1 MSYTNLIKETLDILD
16 LNITFNENCLK
27 KERIKGR
34 ICQVFSGTLDYA
46 AHVCPH
52 CDEEE
57 KGTIIRWGFTS
68 CLILLNDV
76 SEYQT
81 YLRLKKRRFFCQS
94 CIRSFVAET
103 SLVEKHCSISTKVKL
118 SIADRLRQVTS
129 MSDIARQKKVSVS
142 SVYRV
147 LKRFY
152 EPKKINRLTLPEVLC
167 FDEFKSVKQVA
178 ASMSFIMMDGQ
189 TKQLIDVVEN
199 RQLPFLERYFSR
211 FPLAVRKTVKYIVC
225 DMYAPYFSLV
235 KKLFPTAQII
245 LDRFHIVQHISRT
258 FLKHRIQRMNTF
270 LHQGNTEAKKYRH
283 LKKYWKLLQKNQSKL
298 DFEKHLWRSSFRAYL
313 TETEVVDRLLAY
325 DDELKSGYTCYQD
338 FLYAVQTRDFA
349 RFYALLDEDF
359 RRLPT
364 YYQTTIGTFKKYKN
378 EIKNAL
384 ELPYSN
390 GPLECLNNHIKVL
403 KRNAYGFRNF
413 YNFKLRISLCFGTI
427 LFQENRKT

>member
-1 MSYTNLIKETLDILD
+1 
-16 LNITFNENCLK
+16 
-27 KERIKGR
+27 
-34 ICQVFSGTLDYA
+34 
-46 AHVCPH
+46 
-52 CDEEE
+52 
-57 KGTIIRWGFTS
+57 
-68 CLILLNDV
+68 
-76 SEYQT
+76 
-81 YLRLKKRRFFCQS
+81 
-94 CIRSFVAET
+94 
-103 SLVEKHCSISTKVKL
+103 
-118 SIADRLRQVTS
+118 
-129 MSDIARQKKVSVS
+129 
-142 SVYRV
+142 
-147 LKRFY
+147 
-152 EPKKINRLTLPEVLC
+152 
-167 FDEFKSVKQVA
+167 
-178 ASMSFIMMDGQ
+178 Q

-199 RQLPFLERYFSR
+199 RQLPFLERYFSH

-245 LDRFHIVQHISRT
+245 LDRFHIVQLISRT

-270 LHQGNTEAKKYRH
+270 LHQGNTKAKKYRH
-283 LKKYWKLLQKNQSKL
+283 LKKYWKLLQINQSKL
-298 DFEKHLWRSSFRAYL
+298 DFEKRLWRSSFRTYL

-325 DDELKSGYTCYQD
+325 DNELKTGYTYYQD

-359 RRLPT
+359 CRLPT

>member
-27 KERIKGR
+27 KERINGR
-34 ICQVFSGTLDYA
+34 ICQIFSGTLDYS
-46 AHVCPH
+46 AHACPH
-52 CDEEE
+52 CASKD
-57 KGTIIRWGFTS
+57 KAAIIRWGFTT
-68 CLILLNDV
+68 CLILMNDV

-81 YLRLKKRRFFCQS
+81 YLRLKKRRFFCHS
-94 CIRSFVAET
+94 CNRSFVAET
-103 SLVEKHCSISTKVKL
+103 SLVEKYCSISTKVKL
-118 SIADRLRQVTS
+118 SIADRLRKVTS
-129 MSDIARQKKVSVS
+129 MSEIARQKNVSVS

-178 ASMSFIMMDGQ
+178 ASMSFIMMDGK

-211 FPLAVRKTVKYIVC
+211 FPLSVRKTVKYIIC

-270 LHQGNTEAKKYRH
+270 LHQGNTEMKKYRH
-283 LKKYWKLLQKNQSKL
+283 LKKYWKLLQKDQSKL
-298 DFEKHLWRSSFRAYL
+298 DFEKRHWRSSFRSYL
-313 TETEVVDRLLAY
+313 TETEIVDRLLAY
-325 DDELKSGYTCYQD
+325 DDELKMGYTYYQD
-338 FLYAVQTRDFA
+338 FLYAIKTRDYP
-349 RFYALLDEDF
+349 RFHALVSEE
-359 RRLPT
+359 RPKLPA
-364 YYQTTIGTFKKYKN
+364 YYQIVNSTFKKYQN
-378 EIKNAL
+378 EIKYAL

-427 LFQENRKT
+427 LFQTNRKT